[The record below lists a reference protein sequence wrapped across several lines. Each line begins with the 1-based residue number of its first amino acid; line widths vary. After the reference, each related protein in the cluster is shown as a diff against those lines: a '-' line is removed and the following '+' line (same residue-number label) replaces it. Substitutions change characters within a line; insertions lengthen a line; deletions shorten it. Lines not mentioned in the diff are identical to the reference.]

1 MRILVVEDD
10 PLVSKTLEVLFS
22 ANNYSVDSSSNAEN
36 ASQMIEAFEYDLI
49 VLDVLLPGI
58 NGIDLCQ
65 QLRSQGYPMPIL
77 LLTGQNDTQQ
87 KAIALNH
94 GADDYV
100 VKPFDPEELIARVQA
115 LLRRGAVVQ
124 QATFTWGNLQLNP
137 ISHTATYDN
146 QPLAFTPK
154 EFAILELFLRN
165 SQRILSSKVILEHA
179 WTASENPGEETVR
192 VHIKELRRKLGMAGA
207 PNDFIETLYRVGYRL
222 KPLESQE
229 SAAPSVPTTPSPS
242 PAKPNSQPDRT
253 LLSQER
259 GAIALLVTAQVELA
273 TQIPALL
280 ERDIKV
286 VVIND
291 ATRFWT
297 IAATCKPELFLLDSQ
312 LDLLGK
318 SGFDLCQQIRLTSC
332 WQDSPI
338 LLLLHNF
345 STKAI
350 EQVFAAGASDF
361 VSYPIVEPE
370 LLARTR
376 IWLKAG
382 KM

>member
-10 PLVSKTLEVLFS
+10 LLVAKTLEVLFS
-22 ANNYSVDSSSNAEN
+22 ANNYSVDLSSNAEN

-65 QLRSQGYPMPIL
+65 KLRSQGYLVPIL

-115 LLRRGAVVQ
+115 LLRRGTVVQ

-137 ISHTATYDN
+137 MSHTATYDS
-146 QPLAFTPK
+146 QPLALTPK

-165 SQRILSSKVILEHA
+165 SQRILSSKAILEHA

-222 KPLESQE
+222 KPLEAKE
-229 SAAPSVPTTPSPS
+229 SVPSIPSTSPPS
-242 PAKPNSQPDRT
+242 PAKRQPQPDPT
-253 LLSQER
+253 PLSQGGE
-259 GAIALLVTAQVELA
+259 AIALLITTQIELA
-273 TQIPALL
+273 TQIQTLL
-280 ERDIKV
+280 EQENLKV
-286 VVIND
+286 VAINN
-291 ATRFWT
+291 ATCLWT
-297 IAATCKPELFLLDSQ
+297 SAATCKPELFFLDSQ
-312 LDLLGK
+312 LNLSGK
-318 SGFDLCQQIRLTSC
+318 SSFDLCQQIRLTPC
-332 WQDSPI
+332 WQDLPI
-338 LLLLHNF
+338 LMLLHNF
-345 STKAI
+345 SAKAI

-361 VSYPIVEPE
+361 VSCPIVQSE

-382 KM
+382 KL